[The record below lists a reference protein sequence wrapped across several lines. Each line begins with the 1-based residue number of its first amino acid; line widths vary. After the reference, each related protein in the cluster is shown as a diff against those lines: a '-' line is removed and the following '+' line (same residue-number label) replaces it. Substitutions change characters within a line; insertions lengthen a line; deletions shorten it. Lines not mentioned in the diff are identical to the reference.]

1 MLCPSS
7 NMFFPAACSQR
18 KDLKWICSKPFGT
31 YVCKTQRMHVFSM
44 ELELGIWF
52 WGMLQ
57 KTFLHKRV
65 GARKGYWVYWIG
77 CWFLAI
83 DNPADSIGVEE
94 LLCQLLCSALFHAA
108 LLFLEVIFCSAVP
121 YSALFYSAVLL
132 RAALSIT
139 GKPSAD
145 VQEAAAHR
153 ISWLLPLARRLPLFS
168 IPMPPCQ
175 KNLAPCMDLFRID
188 HIFHY
193 LEI

>member
-1 MLCPSS
+1 M
-7 NMFFPAACSQR
+7 
-18 KDLKWICSKPFGT
+18 
-31 YVCKTQRMHVFSM
+31 
-44 ELELGIWF
+44 
-52 WGMLQ
+52 
-57 KTFLHKRV
+57 
-65 GARKGYWVYWIG
+65 G

-94 LLCQLLCSALFHAA
+94 LLCQLLCSALFYSALFYSA
-108 LLFLEVIFCSAVP
+108 LLFLEVIFYSALP
-121 YSALFYSAVLL
+121 YFALFYSTLL
-132 RAALSIT
+132 FRAALSIT

-153 ISWLLPLARRLPLFS
+153 ISWLLPLARGLPLFS

-193 LEI
+193 LEM